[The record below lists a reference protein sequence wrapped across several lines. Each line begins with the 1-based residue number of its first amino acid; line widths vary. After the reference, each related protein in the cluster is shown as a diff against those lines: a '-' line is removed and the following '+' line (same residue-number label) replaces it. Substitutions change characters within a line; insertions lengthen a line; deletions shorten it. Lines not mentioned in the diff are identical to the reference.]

1 MPFYDS
7 KGNELVAMPPWPP
20 GGSQIDALVRLVG
33 GSARLMGHVIRRRR
47 VVYKLGVSVALSTLS
62 SAMTFP
68 AAGQIPTNEFD
79 ELLLF
84 VALTGAVAGTT
95 PANLLIG
102 VQLYDPGSG
111 RWINHAT
118 QPASI
123 ASPGVVAALLQVTPY
138 TNFGGYMRFG
148 AQLGSG
154 SYSGGTLTCT
164 LGLKG

>member
-20 GGSQIDALVRLVG
+20 GGSQIDALMRLVG

-47 VVYKLGVSVALSTLS
+47 VVYKLGVSVPLSGLTS
-62 SAMTFP
+62 SMVFNVNS
-68 AAGQIPTNEFD
+68 QIPTNEFD

-84 VALTGAVAGTT
+84 VALTGSPAGTT

-102 VQLYDPGSG
+102 VQVYDPGSG
-111 RWINHAT
+111 LWINHAT

-148 AQLGSG
+148 ASLASG
-154 SYSGGTLTCT
+154 SYSAGTLTCT